1 MKHAKCLRNTLSVDV
16 RQRHALIAYLQNS
29 PLQRRTRL
37 VLCKAPPESQ
47 QGNKTKQGD
56 EQGGQR
62 YVGRVFSASEN
73 VHSTDNLQQL
83 DAMLVARN
91 RASVPVTVTT
101 GCALVNAGLSAYHQ
115 DGRHGNQEIDVYNS
129 ERLQQT
135 GEDNDGVHRPTG
147 PLQKGEGGGGVGG
160 HTREWQSSTG
170 DDKDR
175 THCTWGV
182 RTRQM
187 INRGQETGH
196 KKQQKGAAR
205 HDESV
210 ECI

>member
-1 MKHAKCLRNTLSVDV
+1 MGICKTHHCSAV
-16 RQRHALIAYLQNS
+16 H
-29 PLQRRTRL
+29 
-37 VLCKAPPESQ
+37 VLCDVKRPLNR
-47 QGNKTKQGD
+47 NKETKQSKVMSKAGND
-56 EQGGQR
+56 MSG
-62 YVGRVFSASEN
+62 VFSASEN

-187 INRGQETGH
+187 INRGQKTGH
-196 KKQQKGAAR
+196 KKQQKGTAR
-205 HDESV
+205 HDKSV
-210 ECI
+210 ERI